1 MKQYIVFDMDG
12 VLFDSEQLISRCWK
26 EVGAKM
32 GLPHIYETFLDCVG
46 TTQKNTQAGLSAHL
60 SWRLLRPVPKGLP
73 SGLFR
78 PCGRPRNAPEVRAH
92 GRCST
97 TCGKQ
102 TGGSAWPA
110 PPDGCW
116 CRASWKGVGP
126 VALLRSSGHR
136 RPAGAEQARP
146 GHLSDGLP
154 HPGRS
159 AGSRRGRWRTPT
171 TAFAPSAAAGMRPIM
186 VPDLLPP
193 TPEMR
198 QLSHIILPDLTA
210 VEDYLLGCAP

>member
-26 EVGAKM
+26 EMGAKM

-46 TTQKNTQAGLSAHL
+46 TTQKNTQAVFQRTYPGVSYDQFQKGCRAGFFGHVDAHGMPLKSGARVLLHHLREANWGIGLASSTRRVL
-60 SWRLLRPVPKGLP
+60 VQSQLEGVGLWHYFDQVVTGDQLERSKP
-73 SGLFR
+73 APDIYLMACRTLGV
-78 PCGRPRNAPEVRAH
+78 APEA
-92 GRCST
+92 
-97 TCGKQ
+97 
-102 TGGSAWPA
+102 AWA
-110 PPDGCW
+110 VEDSYNGI
-116 CRASWKGVGP
+116 
-126 VALLRSSGHR
+126 
-136 RPAGAEQARP
+136 
-146 GHLSDGLP
+146 
-154 HPGRS
+154 RS
-159 AGSRRGRWRTPT
+159 A
-171 TAFAPSAAAGMRPIM
+171 AAAGMRPIM

>member
-46 TTQKNTQAGLSAHL
+46 TTQKNTQAVFQRTYPGVSYDQFQKGCRAGFFGHVDAHGMPLKSGARALLHHLRDANWGIGLASSTRRVL
-60 SWRLLRPVPKGLP
+60 VQSQLEGVGLWHYFDQVVTGDQLERSKP
-73 SGLFR
+73 APDIYLMACRTLGV
-78 PCGRPRNAPEVRAH
+78 APEA
-92 GRCST
+92 
-97 TCGKQ
+97 
-102 TGGSAWPA
+102 AWA
-110 PPDGCW
+110 VEDSYNGI
-116 CRASWKGVGP
+116 
-126 VALLRSSGHR
+126 
-136 RPAGAEQARP
+136 
-146 GHLSDGLP
+146 
-154 HPGRS
+154 RS
-159 AGSRRGRWRTPT
+159 A
-171 TAFAPSAAAGMRPIM
+171 AAAGMRPIM

-210 VEDYLLGCAP
+210 VEDYLLGDAP

>member
-46 TTQKNTQAGLSAHL
+46 TTQKNTQAVFQRTYPGVSYDQFQKGCRAGFFGHVDAHGMPLKSGARALLHHLREANWGIGLASSTRRERSKPAPDIYL
-60 SWRLLRPVPKGLP
+60 MACRTLGV
-73 SGLFR
+73 
-78 PCGRPRNAPEVRAH
+78 APEA
-92 GRCST
+92 
-97 TCGKQ
+97 
-102 TGGSAWPA
+102 AWA
-110 PPDGCW
+110 VEDSYNGI
-116 CRASWKGVGP
+116 
-126 VALLRSSGHR
+126 
-136 RPAGAEQARP
+136 
-146 GHLSDGLP
+146 
-154 HPGRS
+154 RS
-159 AGSRRGRWRTPT
+159 A
-171 TAFAPSAAAGMRPIM
+171 AAAGMRPIM